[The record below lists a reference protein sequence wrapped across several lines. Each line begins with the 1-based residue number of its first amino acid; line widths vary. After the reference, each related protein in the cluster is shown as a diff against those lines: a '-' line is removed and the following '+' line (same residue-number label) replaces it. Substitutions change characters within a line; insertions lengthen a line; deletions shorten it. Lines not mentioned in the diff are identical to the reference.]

1 MVKAGSTITIQLPAW
16 FAKEHDLPLELE
28 GQVVSETEKAV
39 QFKGRIPAVRRTHC
53 AICGHELTH
62 PTSLVVGVGPIC
74 AERIG
79 IDRSRYESMSPEELL
94 QLLGEIEFKAWI
106 PKSVLG
112 MGAAPEPVMRAPQPS
127 RTITVDLDRLA
138 TVLAS
143 KPAAPA
149 SKSAS
154 SLADKVE
161 RIFRETFA
169 AKLPGY
175 EPREP
180 QIRMARTVA
189 EGLSSGRHVLCEAG
203 TGTGKSFAVLVP
215 AILHSLEVGKP
226 VIVTTGT
233 IALQEQ
239 YVRKDI
245 PVLQRIMGEP
255 FTAVLAKGK
264 GNYVCKLRLGE
275 EVGKLDLYGPDPLIE
290 WALKT
295 ETGDIA
301 DYPDNPDPV
310 RWNEINVDD
319 TCIGR
324 KCPFY
329 DSCHYFAAKR
339 RANDAQVVIA
349 NHHLFFADLQIKV
362 ATGGYG
368 GVLPK
373 GAAVIFDEA
382 HHLESVARDTLGTQI
397 TNFQIPSW
405 IRAVRKLPVL
415 IDPDHFSALEKA
427 NEAFFFDLAG
437 RMEEDRQDIPEP
449 STDLGAN
456 LRAALRKV
464 VDSLDS
470 QRSNLSEEDN
480 ERAGKLIDRANAFLD
495 LLAIAQRETSA
506 PDNWVEWIEREQ
518 RRDGQWK
525 VTIHSTP
532 IDVAPILSEHLF
544 GAYDSVVLTSATI
557 SVGGKFDHIRRRLG
571 VPSALELIVDS
582 PFDYRSNCLLYV
594 PRPETAPNPAGNN
607 PDYHRQIAPIIEE
620 ILLRTDGRAFV
631 LFTSYRGMQIV
642 YDELADRLR
651 WQVLKQGD
659 APRSVLI
666 ERFKQDGRAVLF
678 GTKTF
683 WEGISVEGEAL
694 SCVIIDKLPFSVP
707 SDPVTKAIAAAV
719 ERQGKSAFY
728 EISLPEAVLQIKQ
741 GFGRLIR
748 TKSDRGIVAILDTR
762 IRTKPYGRVFLDSL
776 PRARRIETLDNVE
789 AFLGAGKG
797 NAA

>member
-1 MVKAGSTITIQLPAW
+1 MRPTSASTPAATRRRTLRRKATRSKDPARRREPPLPPPSTFPLPTEVFPMVKAGSTITIQLPAW

-112 MGAAPEPVMRAPQPS
+112 MGAAPEPVMPEPPPS

-189 EGLSSGRHVLCEAG
+189 EGLSSGRHVLSEAG

-310 RWNEINVDD
+310 RWNEIN
-319 TCIGR
+319 
-324 KCPFY
+324 
-329 DSCHYFAAKR
+329 
-339 RANDAQVVIA
+339 
-349 NHHLFFADLQIKV
+349 
-362 ATGGYG
+362 
-368 GVLPK
+368 
-373 GAAVIFDEA
+373 
-382 HHLESVARDTLGTQI
+382 
-397 TNFQIPSW
+397 
-405 IRAVRKLPVL
+405 
-415 IDPDHFSALEKA
+415 
-427 NEAFFFDLAG
+427 
-437 RMEEDRQDIPEP
+437 
-449 STDLGAN
+449 
-456 LRAALRKV
+456 
-464 VDSLDS
+464 
-470 QRSNLSEEDN
+470 
-480 ERAGKLIDRANAFLD
+480 
-495 LLAIAQRETSA
+495 
-506 PDNWVEWIEREQ
+506 
-518 RRDGQWK
+518 
-525 VTIHSTP
+525 
-532 IDVAPILSEHLF
+532 
-544 GAYDSVVLTSATI
+544 
-557 SVGGKFDHIRRRLG
+557 
-571 VPSALELIVDS
+571 
-582 PFDYRSNCLLYV
+582 
-594 PRPETAPNPAGNN
+594 
-607 PDYHRQIAPIIEE
+607 
-620 ILLRTDGRAFV
+620 
-631 LFTSYRGMQIV
+631 
-642 YDELADRLR
+642 
-651 WQVLKQGD
+651 
-659 APRSVLI
+659 
-666 ERFKQDGRAVLF
+666 
-678 GTKTF
+678 
-683 WEGISVEGEAL
+683 
-694 SCVIIDKLPFSVP
+694 
-707 SDPVTKAIAAAV
+707 
-719 ERQGKSAFY
+719 
-728 EISLPEAVLQIKQ
+728 
-741 GFGRLIR
+741 
-748 TKSDRGIVAILDTR
+748 
-762 IRTKPYGRVFLDSL
+762 
-776 PRARRIETLDNVE
+776 
-789 AFLGAGKG
+789 
-797 NAA
+797 